1 MQLITNR
8 IQTGNGGSFADFVAK
23 YKKEHNIKTA
33 STEEDNVKVAAEQ
46 EEADSS
52 GQLDVEP
59 LHQEGEST
67 TMPKAGPSAKK
78 EGKDEKAASATDT
91 DPEKEGKD
99 SGQCKA
105 EGSEKFTNKVKFD
118 PNDSTDE
125 EKGIV
130 DAGSESET
138 KVASG
143 ACDACN
149 CDPCE
154 CKDAGTK
161 EEETKEAGTLPDA
174 LKDNQFKSKDEEEKE
189 AKVEDKEETKEAST
203 KEEEVEEKEAEVE
216 DKKEE
221 TKEASTKD
229 EEVEEKEAEVE
240 DKKEKEA
247 EVEDKKEETKEATA
261 KVEFV
266 KLANLDSKNKKF
278 LTDYWRQLF
287 GNDYVNALVA
297 DK

>member
-105 EGSEKFTNKVKFD
+105 EGSEKFTNNVKFD

-130 DAGSESET
+130 DASSESET

-143 ACDACN
+143 ACEACK
-149 CDPCE
+149 CEPCE
-154 CKDAGTK
+154 CDKEASTEEKDEKVKEAGAEHLKEHQFKSKDDGEEKVEAEDK
-161 EEETKEAGTLPDA
+161 EEEKKEA
-174 LKDNQFKSKDEEEKE
+174 SVKDEEEKE
-189 AKVEDKEETKEAST
+189 VEAEDKEDKTKEASAKDEEEKEVEAEDKEE
-203 KEEEVEEKEAEVE
+203 EK
-216 DKKEE
+216 
-221 TKEASTKD
+221 
-229 EEVEEKEAEVE
+229 
-240 DKKEKEA
+240 
-247 EVEDKKEETKEATA
+247 KEATA

-266 KLANLDSKNKKF
+266 KFANLDSKNKQF

-287 GNDYVNALVA
+287 GDDYVNALVA